1 MHFSHLKKKKVP
13 YMGINVTGFSKLRK
27 SCVAFFCEKKKNP
40 SSLALHFQLYTL
52 KNHVGHI

>member
-1 MHFSHLKKKKVP
+1 
-13 YMGINVTGFSKLRK
+13 MGINVTGFSKLRK
-27 SCVAFFCEKKKNP
+27 SCVAFFCEKKKKNP